1 MKKELEVAAI
11 ENGTVID
18 HIPSE
23 KLFTIVSLLGLDK
36 MENAVTIGFNLA
48 SKKMGKKSLIK
59 VAGKF
64 FTDEEINRLSLVAPN
79 VVLNIIKNYEVT
91 GKKTASM
98 PEEIHNII
106 KCGNPKCITNN
117 EPMPTVFNVIDKAH
131 GILKCKYCEKAF
143 DLRSI
148 KLK

>member
-1 MKKELEVAAI
+1 M
-11 ENGTVID
+11 
-18 HIPSE
+18 
-23 KLFTIVSLLGLDK
+23 
-36 MENAVTIGFNLA
+36 
-48 SKKMGKKSLIK
+48 
-59 VAGKF
+59 
-64 FTDEEINRLSLVAPN
+64 
-79 VVLNIIKNYEVT
+79 VLNIIKNYEVT
-91 GKKTASM
+91 EKKTASM